1 MNQFWDKYE
10 ITDQEYFING
20 IKCQS
25 IKTMFNKI
33 DWVELSKGEPYNFH
47 GDLQPEN
54 IISKGDNFW
63 LIDWRESFGESINIG
78 DKAPEL
84 AFKNPK
90 EEVLKLSSLKGK
102 YVIIDFWASWCGP
115 CRRENPNLV
124 KTYNKFKNQ
133 KFENGNGL
141 EVYSVSLDKKFS
153 SWLKAMTDDKLFWEY
168 HVSDLK
174 GWQSDGA
181 AIYGVRSIPQ
191 TFIVDGNG
199 VIVAKNLKGEDLNN
213 FLNSK
218 KLN

>member
-1 MNQFWDKYE
+1 MDA
-10 ITDQEYFING
+10 
-20 IKCQS
+20 QS
-25 IKTMFNKI
+25 IN
-33 DWVELSKGEPYNFH
+33 V
-47 GDLQPEN
+47 
-54 IISKGDNFW
+54 
-63 LIDWRESFGESINIG
+63 G

-84 AFKNPK
+84 ALKNPK

-153 SWLKAMTDDKLFWEY
+153 SWLKAMTADNLFWEY
-168 HVSDLK
+168 HVSELK

-181 AIYGVRSIPQ
+181 ALYGVRSIPQ

-199 VIVAKNLKGEDLNN
+199 IIVAINLKGEDLNN

-218 KLN
+218 KQN

>member
-1 MNQFWDKYE
+1 MKSNKIYL
-10 ITDQEYFING
+10 ILIFIISS
-20 IKCQS
+20 IKMDAQS
-25 IKTMFNKI
+25 IN
-33 DWVELSKGEPYNFH
+33 V
-47 GDLQPEN
+47 
-54 IISKGDNFW
+54 
-63 LIDWRESFGESINIG
+63 G

-84 AFKNPK
+84 ALKNPK

-168 HVSDLK
+168 HVSELK

-181 AIYGVRSIPQ
+181 ALYGVRSIPQ

-199 VIVAKNLKGEDLNN
+199 IIVAINLKGEDLNN

-218 KLN
+218 KQN

>member
-1 MNQFWDKYE
+1 MKIFNFFLVSLLL
-10 ITDQEYFING
+10 ISSINVNA
-20 IKCQS
+20 QS
-25 IKTMFNKI
+25 
-33 DWVELSKGEPYNFH
+33 L
-47 GDLQPEN
+47 
-54 IISKGDNFW
+54 
-63 LIDWRESFGESINIG
+63 NIG

-84 AFKNPK
+84 ALKNPK

-102 YVIIDFWASWCGP
+102 YVIVDFWASWCGP

-168 HVSDLK
+168 HVSELK

-181 AIYGVRSIPQ
+181 ALYGVRSIPQ

-199 VIVAKNLKGEDLNN
+199 IIVAINLKGEDLNN

-218 KLN
+218 KQN

>member
-1 MNQFWDKYE
+1 MK
-10 ITDQEYFING
+10 
-20 IKCQS
+20 S
-25 IKTMFNKI
+25 IKI
-33 DWVELSKGEPYNFH
+33 YLILALV
-47 GDLQPEN
+47 
-54 IISKGDNFW
+54 ISSIKLDAQ
-63 LIDWRESFGESINIG
+63 SINIG

-90 EEVLKLSSLKGK
+90 EEVLRLSSLKGK

-124 KTYNKFKNQ
+124 KIHNKFKNK

-141 EVYSVSLDKKFS
+141 EIYSVSLDKKFS

-199 VIVAKNLKGEDLNN
+199 VIIAKNLKGEELNN

>member
-1 MNQFWDKYE
+1 MK
-10 ITDQEYFING
+10 
-20 IKCQS
+20 S
-25 IKTMFNKI
+25 NKI
-33 DWVELSKGEPYNFH
+33 YLILAF
-47 GDLQPEN
+47 
-54 IISKGDNFW
+54 IISSINLDAQ
-63 LIDWRESFGESINIG
+63 SINIG

-115 CRRENPNLV
+115 CRRANPNLV
-124 KTYNKFKNQ
+124 NTYNKFKNQ

-153 SWLKAMTDDKLFWEY
+153 SWLKAMTDDKLFWKY

-191 TFIVDGNG
+191 TFIVDGSG
-199 VIVAKNLKGEDLNN
+199 VIIAKNLKGEDLNN

>member
-1 MNQFWDKYE
+1 MKSNKIYL
-10 ITDQEYFING
+10 ILVFIISS
-20 IKCQS
+20 IKMDAQS
-25 IKTMFNKI
+25 IN
-33 DWVELSKGEPYNFH
+33 V
-47 GDLQPEN
+47 
-54 IISKGDNFW
+54 
-63 LIDWRESFGESINIG
+63 G

-84 AFKNPK
+84 ALKNPK

>member
-1 MNQFWDKYE
+1 MKSNKIYL
-10 ITDQEYFING
+10 ILAFIISSINLDA
-20 IKCQS
+20 QS
-25 IKTMFNKI
+25 IK
-33 DWVELSKGEPYNFH
+33 
-47 GDLQPEN
+47 
-54 IISKGDNFW
+54 
-63 LIDWRESFGESINIG
+63 IG

-90 EEVLKLSSLKGK
+90 EEVLRLSSLKGK

-153 SWLKAMTDDKLFWEY
+153 SWLKAMTDDKLFWKY

-199 VIVAKNLKGEDLNN
+199 LIVAKNLKGEDLNN

>member
-1 MNQFWDKYE
+1 MKSF
-10 ITDQEYFING
+10 
-20 IKCQS
+20 
-25 IKTMFNKI
+25 KI
-33 DWVELSKGEPYNFH
+33 YSLVVF
-47 GDLQPEN
+47 
-54 IISKGDNFW
+54 IISSFD
-63 LIDWRESFGESINIG
+63 IDAQSLNIG
-78 DKAPEL
+78 DRAPEL

-90 EEVLKLSSLKGK
+90 EEVLKLSYLKGK

-153 SWLKAMTDDKLFWEY
+153 SWLKAITVDKLFWEY

-174 GWQSDGA
+174 GWQSNGA

-191 TFIVDGNG
+191 TFIVDGHG
-199 VIVAKNLKGEDLNN
+199 FIIAKNLKGEELNN

-218 KLN
+218 KIN

>member
-1 MNQFWDKYE
+1 MKSFKIYL
-10 ITDQEYFING
+10 ILAFVIS
-20 IKCQS
+20 S
-25 IKTMFNKI
+25 IKL
-33 DWVELSKGEPYNFH
+33 DA
-47 GDLQPEN
+47 Q
-54 IISKGDNFW
+54 
-63 LIDWRESFGESINIG
+63 SINIG

-90 EEVLKLSSLKGK
+90 EKVLKLSSLKGK

-141 EVYSVSLDKKFS
+141 EVYSFSLDKKFS

-218 KLN
+218 KIN

>member
-1 MNQFWDKYE
+1 MK
-10 ITDQEYFING
+10 
-20 IKCQS
+20 S
-25 IKTMFNKI
+25 NKI
-33 DWVELSKGEPYNFH
+33 YLILAFV
-47 GDLQPEN
+47 
-54 IISKGDNFW
+54 ISSINLDAQ
-63 LIDWRESFGESINIG
+63 SINIG
-78 DKAPEL
+78 EKAPEL
-84 AFKNPK
+84 ALKNPK

-102 YVIIDFWASWCGP
+102 YVIIDFWASWCAP
-115 CRRENPNLV
+115 CRRENQNLV

-141 EVYSVSLDKKFS
+141 EIYSVSLDKKFS

-218 KLN
+218 KLY

>member
-1 MNQFWDKYE
+1 MHKSHKIYLILAFV
-10 ITDQEYFING
+10 ISSINLDA
-20 IKCQS
+20 QS
-25 IKTMFNKI
+25 
-33 DWVELSKGEPYNFH
+33 L
-47 GDLQPEN
+47 
-54 IISKGDNFW
+54 
-63 LIDWRESFGESINIG
+63 NIG

-191 TFIVDGNG
+191 TFIVDGDG
-199 VIVAKNLKGEDLNN
+199 VIIAINLKGEELNN

-218 KLN
+218 KTN

>member
-1 MNQFWDKYE
+1 MK
-10 ITDQEYFING
+10 
-20 IKCQS
+20 S
-25 IKTMFNKI
+25 NKI
-33 DWVELSKGEPYNFH
+33 YLILVF
-47 GDLQPEN
+47 
-54 IISKGDNFW
+54 IIS
-63 LIDWRESFGESINIG
+63 SINLDAQSLNIG

-153 SWLKAMTDDKLFWEY
+153 SWLKAMTDDKLFWKY
-168 HVSDLK
+168 HVSELK

-191 TFIVDGNG
+191 TFIVDGDG
-199 VIVAKNLKGEDLNN
+199 VIIAKNLKGEKLNN
-213 FLNSK
+213 FLSSK
-218 KLN
+218 KK

>member
-1 MNQFWDKYE
+1 MRIFKLCL
-10 ITDQEYFING
+10 ILLFFISYLD
-20 IKCQS
+20 IDAQS
-25 IKTMFNKI
+25 I
-33 DWVELSKGEPYNFH
+33 E
-47 GDLQPEN
+47 
-54 IISKGDNFW
+54 
-63 LIDWRESFGESINIG
+63 IG

-84 AFKNPK
+84 AYNNPK

-124 KTYNKFKNQ
+124 KAYNKFKNQ

-153 SWLKAMTDDKLFWEY
+153 SWIKAMTDDKLFWEY

-181 AIYGVRSIPQ
+181 ALYNIRSIPQ
-191 TFIVDGNG
+191 TYLIDGEG
-199 VIVAKNLKGEDLNN
+199 TIIAKNLKGDELIS

-218 KLN
+218 KL

>member
-1 MNQFWDKYE
+1 MDA
-10 ITDQEYFING
+10 
-20 IKCQS
+20 QS
-25 IKTMFNKI
+25 IN
-33 DWVELSKGEPYNFH
+33 V
-47 GDLQPEN
+47 
-54 IISKGDNFW
+54 
-63 LIDWRESFGESINIG
+63 G

-84 AFKNPK
+84 ALKNPK

-168 HVSDLK
+168 HVSELK
-174 GWQSDGA
+174 GWQSEGA
-181 AIYGVRSIPQ
+181 ALYGVRSIPQ

-199 VIVAKNLKGEDLNN
+199 IIVAINLKGEDLNN

-218 KLN
+218 KQN

>member
-1 MNQFWDKYE
+1 MKSNKIYL
-10 ITDQEYFING
+10 ILVFIISS
-20 IKCQS
+20 IKMDAQS
-25 IKTMFNKI
+25 IN
-33 DWVELSKGEPYNFH
+33 V
-47 GDLQPEN
+47 
-54 IISKGDNFW
+54 
-63 LIDWRESFGESINIG
+63 G

-84 AFKNPK
+84 ALKNPK

-168 HVSDLK
+168 HVSELK
-174 GWQSDGA
+174 GWQSESA
-181 AIYGVRSIPQ
+181 ALYGVRSIPQ

-199 VIVAKNLKGEDLNN
+199 IIVAINLKGEDLNN

-218 KLN
+218 KQN

>member
-1 MNQFWDKYE
+1 MKYFK
-10 ITDQEYFING
+10 IYLILTFVISSFNLDA
-20 IKCQS
+20 QS
-25 IKTMFNKI
+25 
-33 DWVELSKGEPYNFH
+33 V
-47 GDLQPEN
+47 
-54 IISKGDNFW
+54 
-63 LIDWRESFGESINIG
+63 NIG

-90 EEVLKLSSLKGK
+90 EKVLKLSSLNGK

-153 SWLKAMTDDKLFWEY
+153 SWLKAMTDDKLFWKY

-181 AIYGVRSIPQ
+181 AMYGVRSIPQ

-199 VIVAKNLKGEDLNN
+199 IIVAKNLKGEDLNN

>member
-1 MNQFWDKYE
+1 MK
-10 ITDQEYFING
+10 
-20 IKCQS
+20 
-25 IKTMFNKI
+25 KI
-33 DWVELSKGEPYNFH
+33 LIIFF
-47 GDLQPEN
+47 
-54 IISKGDNFW
+54 IISNIN
-63 LIDWRESFGESINIG
+63 IDAQSLNIG

-84 AFKNPK
+84 AYNNPK
-90 EEVLKLSSLKGK
+90 NEVLKLSSLRGK

-124 KTYNKFKNQ
+124 KTYNKFKN
-133 KFENGNGL
+133 KRFINGNGL
-141 EVYSVSLDKKFS
+141 EVYSISLDKKFS
-153 SWLKAMTDDKLFWEY
+153 SWIKAMTNDKLFWEY

-199 VIVAKNLKGEDLNN
+199 IIISKNLKGEDLNK

-218 KLN
+218 KIN

>member
-1 MNQFWDKYE
+1 MRTIKIFLALAF
-10 ITDQEYFING
+10 FISN
-20 IKCQS
+20 IDLNAQS
-25 IKTMFNKI
+25 LK
-33 DWVELSKGEPYNFH
+33 
-47 GDLQPEN
+47 
-54 IISKGDNFW
+54 
-63 LIDWRESFGESINIG
+63 IG

-84 AFKNPK
+84 AYNSPK

-124 KTYNKFKNQ
+124 KTYNKFKKQ
-133 KFENGNGL
+133 KFENGSGL
-141 EVYSVSLDKKFS
+141 EVYSVSLDRKFS

-181 AIYGVRSIPQ
+181 SIYGVRSIPQ
-191 TFIVDGNG
+191 TFVIDGEG
-199 VIVAKNLKGEDLNN
+199 IIVAKNLKGEELSA

-218 KLN
+218 IAK

>member
-1 MNQFWDKYE
+1 MKSNKIYL
-10 ITDQEYFING
+10 ILVFIISS
-20 IKCQS
+20 IKMDAQS
-25 IKTMFNKI
+25 IN
-33 DWVELSKGEPYNFH
+33 V
-47 GDLQPEN
+47 
-54 IISKGDNFW
+54 
-63 LIDWRESFGESINIG
+63 G

-84 AFKNPK
+84 ALKNPK

-168 HVSDLK
+168 HVSELK

-181 AIYGVRSIPQ
+181 ALYGVRSIPQ

-199 VIVAKNLKGEDLNN
+199 IIVAINLKGEDLNN

-218 KLN
+218 KQN

>member
-1 MNQFWDKYE
+1 MKSFKIYLILAFVISSVKLDA
-10 ITDQEYFING
+10 
-20 IKCQS
+20 QS
-25 IKTMFNKI
+25 
-33 DWVELSKGEPYNFH
+33 L
-47 GDLQPEN
+47 
-54 IISKGDNFW
+54 
-63 LIDWRESFGESINIG
+63 NIG

-191 TFIVDGNG
+191 TFIVDGDG
-199 VIVAKNLKGEDLNN
+199 VIIAKNLKGEELNN

-218 KLN
+218 KN